1 MGYFLSV
8 QCGKSNS
15 KYQRYKPANL
25 LLTNRRDHDINSKA
39 RRKILTDSISKKL
52 EFQKLRQF
60 RRSVTLPDFLRS
72 SRESKDI
79 SGKASSKLELKEQCN
94 KSVSDQQKSLEDRE
108 RWVSMPNV
116 VHPSSHTEDDIE
128 LPTPSKF
135 GLVRLHESRFHRH
148 FPTVSSEEHLVNY
161 YHCALVSDILLQGFL
176 YLSKNYFAFY
186 SNIFG
191 YKTKFLIPVGS
202 VTKITKER
210 TAKIIPNA
218 IGITTHDE
226 KYVFGSLLSRDASYQ
241 LLYKIWKK
249 SLCEKGIEDKS
260 FSSSSS
266 DQTTTDDV
274 SSLSTRTKK
283 EYIRK
288 SLSSRSSLSSWY
300 NFHGAT
306 SHPGEV
312 SPKCQPSNNIV
323 WSITKDYFGK
333 IEGIFFSIY
342 KIPRTNILLAVSSV
356 LLVLLFLS
364 ATFLMYRI
372 SVVHRRITNVEQLQ
386 PFSILKQKQKKFGQ
400 SKIVTEEVIQLTDNL
415 QNRINQLV
423 LVRKSLAELMDVAI
437 QDKNS
442 CNTEKEDDLDTVPGQ
457 WVVVGT

>member
-1 MGYFLSV
+1 M
-8 QCGKSNS
+8 
-15 KYQRYKPANL
+15 NL
-25 LLTNRRDHDINSKA
+25 ARLKKALRKVLTN
-39 RRKILTDSISKKL
+39 DSGS
-52 EFQKLRQF
+52 
-60 RRSVTLPDFLRS
+60 
-72 SRESKDI
+72 
-79 SGKASSKLELKEQCN
+79 
-94 KSVSDQQKSLEDRE
+94 SLEDRE

-260 FSSSSS
+260 FTSSSS

-306 SHPGEV
+306 SNPGEV
-312 SPKCQPSNNIV
+312 SPKCQPSNNVV

-333 IEGIFFSIY
+333 VEDIFFSIC
-342 KIPRTNILLAVSSV
+342 KLPRTYLLLAVSSV

-423 LVRKSLAELMDVAI
+423 LVRKSLTELMDVAI

-442 CNTEKEDDLDTVPGQ
+442 CNTEKEDDVDTVPGQ